1 MLGISSRARRGV
13 FGAVAALSLALSAA
27 GALAQ
32 TAPKWIVDPA
42 KSKLGFET
50 QAMGAP
56 VEGDF
61 GRWDADIHF
70 DPKQLAGSKVVVT
83 IQTGSAVTG
92 DAEHDQTA
100 LGSDWL
106 ATAMFP
112 TATFQAVTFKDLG
125 GGRYEADG
133 DLTIRGVSKPLVLPF
148 TLAITGD
155 AAQMTGET
163 TVDRSLFG
171 VGQGSYGGAD
181 SVPLAVT
188 IKVELSAKLVR

>member
-1 MLGISSRARRGV
+1 MIGISGRARRGV
-13 FGAVAALSLALSAA
+13 FGVVAVLTLTLSAA
-27 GALAQ
+27 GAYAQ
-32 TAPKWIVDPA
+32 TAPKWIVDQA
-42 KSKLGFET
+42 HSKLGFET

-56 VEGDF
+56 VQGGFE
-61 GRWDADIHF
+61 RWDADIHF
-70 DPKQLAGSKVVVT
+70 DPKQLAGSKVVVM

-112 TATFQAVTFKDLG
+112 TATFQAQSFKDLG

-133 DLTIRGVSKPLVLPF
+133 DLTIRGVSKPQVLPF

-155 AAQMTGET
+155 SAQMTGET

-181 SVPLAVT
+181 TVPLAVT
-188 IKVELSAKLVR
+188 IKIDLTAKLAK

>member
-1 MLGISSRARRGV
+1 MHGISARAGRGV
-13 FGAVAALSLALSAA
+13 IVALAALTLASTGAA
-27 GALAQ
+27 AQ
-32 TAPKWIVDPA
+32 EAPKWIVDQA
-42 KSKLGFET
+42 HSKLGFET

-56 VEGDF
+56 VQGAF
-61 GRWDADIHF
+61 QRWDADIRF
-70 DPKQLAGSKVVVT
+70 DPKQLGRSKVVVT

-100 LGSDWL
+100 QGADWL
-106 ATAMFP
+106 ASAMFP
-112 TATFQAVTFKDLG
+112 TATFQAESFKDLG

-133 DLTIRGVSKPLVLPF
+133 DLTIRGVSKPQVLPF

-155 AAQMTGET
+155 VARMTGET

-181 SVPLAVT
+181 VSPLAVT
-188 IKVELSAKLVR
+188 VKVDLSAKLAG